1 MVSRQERFTFGS
13 NHTTGSESTAQNSG
27 IKGHIWRSKQAIHVC
42 YMQCSSIIARDASG
56 YSISQIREASNFNL
70 GKNGYGTC
78 FPVWKKFG
86 SISRSMHI
94 ESGSL
99 QFCICI
105 ILCSNLPQI
114 RNRLQLFFKIQVIR
128 LHKIWINFL
137 FESVWSLYYIA
148 VLRTPIVCQ
157 DIFVSGPIYPSI
169 YSLAPHLVPE
179 PEPNLWFFN

>member
-13 NHTTGSESTAQNSG
+13 NHTTGSESMAQNSG
-27 IKGHIWRSKQAIHVC
+27 IKGHIWRSKQAIRVC
-42 YMQCSSIIARDASG
+42 YMQCSSVIARNASG
-56 YSISQIREASNFNL
+56 YLISQIREASKSNPR
-70 GKNGYGTC
+70 KSGYGTR
-78 FPVWKKFG
+78 FPIWKKFG
-86 SISRSMHI
+86 CVSRSMHI

-105 ILCSNLPQI
+105 ILCYNLPQI
-114 RNRLQLFFKIQVIR
+114 RNRLQLCFKIQVIR

-137 FESVWSLYYIA
+137 FESIRSLYYIA

-157 DIFVSGPIYPSI
+157 DIFVSGPIYPSV
-169 YSLAPHLVPE
+169 YSLASHLVSD